1 MIETAVGSPHEF
13 FLDNGLKVVLVH
25 QTAAPVATLLVAYRI
40 GSRNEAVGYTG
51 AAHLLEHMLFKGTP
65 ANNRKRG
72 RAFADI
78 MNEIG
83 ANKNATT
90 WHDRTLYFETVPTGF
105 LDFAIELEADRMR
118 NAYIADVD
126 RRSEMTV
133 VRNEL
138 ERNDGNSV
146 RVLNMA
152 VVATAFREH
161 PYHHPTIGWRSDVEG
176 VSTDRLRALYDGFY
190 HPDNATVFVVGDF
203 DPARTRDAIER
214 RFGTLPRAP
223 QPIPEVYTDEPAQAG
238 ERTVTVK
245 RPGDTTLVQLVFH
258 TPAAFGQARVL
269 SSAEL
274 RELAASGTPLT
285 DDPDALEVLARILGH
300 GRTSRLSRALVDT
313 GLALDASASDWGSRD
328 PGLFQIAVTVRP
340 GVEPGDVRAEIER
353 VLAAIGTTGP
363 SADEVE
369 RAQSQI
375 AVARAFA
382 YDGSMSLVQRLAELE
397 MVGSW
402 RLDDAYLDRISAVTS
417 ERVRDVARTYLHED
431 NRTLGVLVPGTA
443 RTFDVVSFEAVAA
456 KPEAAPAAEIAPLPA
471 PLPVKGSRFADRIA
485 SGSLANGVRFS
496 YVETPDNRT
505 IHVRGVFD
513 AGPARVPGRPLL
525 ASIVAAML
533 SRGTL
538 SHDRPAIEE
547 RLERAGIRRAYY
559 IDDDR
564 SHSYNAL
571 AFHFSAACRAADVPS
586 MLATIAEELRE
597 PAFEPSEL
605 ALVKADIAGALRI
618 ARTATGWRA
627 MQRFTQLA
635 YEPGDPNEEGDVD
648 ALLAEVEATTVDDVR
663 QFHRDVALATQP
675 IVSGA
680 GACDPVRFG
689 GLLEET
695 LGGVSFGNSG
705 SPPLAIRAR
714 PAAERRE
721 NVSLERKAN
730 VDLVIGRAVP
740 LVRTAPDYLAA
751 MLANGILGQSTL
763 SSRLGLRLRDREG
776 MTYGVTSAFLSAA
789 RLPGPWR
796 VTVGVNPANVERAV
810 ELVRDVLR
818 VYADEGPSEREL
830 IAQRNSMAGQ
840 HAVALATSG
849 GVAAQL
855 ERMTYYG
862 LGNDDADTYRARI
875 EAVSRADVVAAVRRY
890 LGEHDLIIVA
900 AGTFAG

>member
-13 FLDNGLKVVLVH
+13 FLDNGLKVVLV
-25 QTAAPVATLLVAYRI
+25 QQAAAPVATLLVAYRI

-402 RLDDAYLDRISAVTS
+402 RLDDTYLDRISAVTS

-443 RTFDVVSFEAVAA
+443 RTFDVVPFEAVAA
-456 KPEAAPAAEIAPLPA
+456 KPEAGPAPEIAPLPA

-485 SGSLANGVRFS
+485 SGALANGVRFS
-496 YVETPDNRT
+496 YVETPARCRT
-505 IHVRGVFD
+505 TARRSKGVWN
-513 AGPARVPGRPLL
+513 ARVFAAPTTSTTTARIATMRSHFTFRRRAALPTFRRCSPRSPKNCASRP
-525 ASIVAAML
+525 SNHPSWRS
-533 SRGTL
+533 SRRISRARYG
-538 SHDRPAIEE
+538 SHERP
-547 RLERAGIRRAYY
+547 RAGVRCSASRSWRTNRAIRTRRVTSTRCSPRWRRR
-559 IDDDR
+559 R
-564 SHSYNAL
+564 STTSGS
-571 AFHFSAACRAADVPS
+571 F
-586 MLATIAEELRE
+586 
-597 PAFEPSEL
+597 
-605 ALVKADIAGALRI
+605 
-618 ARTATGWRA
+618 TATLRL
-627 MQRFTQLA
+627 R
-635 YEPGDPNEEGDVD
+635 
-648 ALLAEVEATTVDDVR
+648 R
-663 QFHRDVALATQP
+663 SR
-675 IVSGA
+675 S
-680 GACDPVRFG
+680 
-689 GLLEET
+689 
-695 LGGVSFGNSG
+695 
-705 SPPLAIRAR
+705 SPAPELAIRCGSQGFSRKRSAAFRSETPARRRSPFERVRPLNGARTSRSNAR
-714 PAAERRE
+714 P
-721 NVSLERKAN
+721 
-730 VDLVIGRAVP
+730 
-740 LVRTAPDYLAA
+740 TW
-751 MLANGILGQSTL
+751 
-763 SSRLGLRLRDREG
+763 
-776 MTYGVTSAFLSAA
+776 TS
-789 RLPGPWR
+789 
-796 VTVGVNPANVERAV
+796 
-810 ELVRDVLR
+810 
-818 VYADEGPSEREL
+818 
-830 IAQRNSMAGQ
+830 
-840 HAVALATSG
+840 
-849 GVAAQL
+849 
-855 ERMTYYG
+855 
-862 LGNDDADTYRARI
+862 
-875 EAVSRADVVAAVRRY
+875 
-890 LGEHDLIIVA
+890 
-900 AGTFAG
+900 